1 MSPKAVLTAQVT
13 TFAISETSILNRCSI
28 EDQLSIGGRAI
39 DLTRPELPKDLEV
52 YIDSLDEQG
61 RVTYIS
67 GYFELRDTRLK
78 FDAIGM
84 EGYGGPN
91 IGATLSEETLGA
103 LRQIGLNHEDIDELI
118 TALQRK
124 IMEGEAHIELRRNLE
139 PSEDKTEYKKQS
151 G

>member
-1 MSPKAVLTAQVT
+1 MS
-13 TFAISETSILNRCSI
+13 
-28 EDQLSIGGRAI
+28 
-39 DLTRPELPKDLEV
+39 RPELPDDLEV

-67 GYFELRDTRLK
+67 GYFEYRKSRMK
-78 FDAIGM
+78 FGAIGM

-91 IGATLSEETLGA
+91 ISATLSEETLTA
-103 LRQIGLNHEDIDELI
+103 LGSLGLDDVAIDELI

-124 IMEGEAHIELRRNLE
+124 IMEGQAHIQLHENLTQTQTGQE
-139 PSEDKTEYKKQS
+139 GVSTDKA